1 MFVIP
6 NQVLKQ
12 VQDDFS
18 LIARVIFVQFFLLKG
33 SSAFRLLPSALCL
46 LPSAFYDLML
56 STYFPSPEEV

>member
-18 LIARVIFVQFFLLKG
+18 LIARVIFVQY
-33 SSAFRLLPSALCL
+33 
-46 LPSAFYDLML
+46 FY
-56 STYFPSPEEV
+56 